1 MLISTHNIA
10 TTYYRPQRKITNYF
24 NVKTYLIDVYGPF
37 RKLPLYSNLM
47 NFMLYK
53 NLEILAD
60 VEMFDVYLQ
69 GTLIQHLKEH
79 LLHGNMNRQDV
90 IIYYTTVIIYI

>member
-1 MLISTHNIA
+1 
-10 TTYYRPQRKITNYF
+10 
-24 NVKTYLIDVYGPF
+24 
-37 RKLPLYSNLM
+37 M
-47 NFMLYK
+47 NFMLCK

-90 IIYYTTVIIYI
+90 ILYYTTVIIYILKNYVETKRICRNFRAR

>member
-1 MLISTHNIA
+1 
-10 TTYYRPQRKITNYF
+10 
-24 NVKTYLIDVYGPF
+24 
-37 RKLPLYSNLM
+37 M

-90 IIYYTTVIIYI
+90 ILYYSTVIIYLHYLLFIYTNVSVKRFVMR

>member
-1 MLISTHNIA
+1 
-10 TTYYRPQRKITNYF
+10 
-24 NVKTYLIDVYGPF
+24 
-37 RKLPLYSNLM
+37 M

-69 GTLIQHLKEH
+69 GTLMQHLKEH
-79 LLHGNMNRQDV
+79 LLHGNMNRKDV
-90 IIYYTTVIIYI
+90 ILYYTTVIIFI

>member
-1 MLISTHNIA
+1 
-10 TTYYRPQRKITNYF
+10 
-24 NVKTYLIDVYGPF
+24 
-37 RKLPLYSNLM
+37 M

-79 LLHGNMNRQDV
+79 LLHGNRNRQDV
-90 IIYYTTVIIYI
+90 ILYYSTVIIYLHYLLFIYTNVSVKRFVMR